1 MSFIFHNFFYQPLLN
16 VLGVIIMI
24 APGHNLGIAVIILT
38 LLVNLLLLPL
48 SIKMRRSQRAMQEIQ
63 PEIEKIRQ
71 QVKDKND
78 QARRTMELYR
88 EKGINPFSGFL
99 FILLQI
105 PLFFA
110 LFRVLK
116 NLDNLTHDAY
126 DFLPLFPPFNPIF
139 LGVIDLTHPHLALA
153 LSAGIF
159 QLIQGIFTLSIQ
171 KKNKQP
177 TSDFA
182 SALQKQMV
190 FTMPLFIVIISMQLP
205 SALALY
211 WTTLS
216 LFAIVHEGFG
226 RLYGRNSS
234 HNNK

>member
-1 MSFIFHNFFYQPLLN
+1 MSFIFHNLFYRPLLN
-16 VLGVIIMI
+16 ILGVIITI
-24 APGHNLGIAVIILT
+24 APGHSLGVAVIVLT
-38 LLVNLLLLPL
+38 LLVSVALLPL
-48 SIKMRRSQRAMQEIQ
+48 SIKMRRSQHAMQEIH

-71 QVKDKND
+71 QTKDKNE

-88 EKGINPFSGFL
+88 EKKINPFSGFL

-110 LFRVLK
+110 LFKVLK

-126 DFLPLFPPFNPIF
+126 DILPLFPPFNPVFI
-139 LGVIDLTHPHLALA
+139 GGINLTSPHLVLA
-153 LSAGIF
+153 LSAGIL
-159 QLIQGIFTLSIQ
+159 QLIQGVLTLKNQ
-171 KKNKQP
+171 PKNKQA
-177 TSDFA
+177 TSEFA
-182 SALQKQMV
+182 NALQKQMT
-190 FTMPLFIVIISMQLP
+190 FTMPFLIVFISMQLP
-205 SALALY
+205 SAMALY

-226 RLYGRNSS
+226 RLYGRDSS